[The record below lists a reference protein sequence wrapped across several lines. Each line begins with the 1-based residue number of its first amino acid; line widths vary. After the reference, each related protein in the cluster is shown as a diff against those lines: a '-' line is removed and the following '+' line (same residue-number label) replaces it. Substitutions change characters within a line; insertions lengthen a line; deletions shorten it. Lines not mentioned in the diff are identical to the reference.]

1 LIQLEQQQQ
10 RESLQQQERH
20 SSLQQ
25 RLPSFEEEVGEEEI
39 VLVLVLEVQAVGE
52 QLWVQVAQVVLLI
65 QVQVVLLVQLK
76 QEELQSL
83 PQSLP
88 Q

>member
-1 LIQLEQQQQ
+1 M
-10 RESLQQQERH
+10 
-20 SSLQQ
+20 
-25 RLPSFEEEVGEEEI
+25 GEEEI

>member
-1 LIQLEQQQQ
+1 MGE
-10 RESLQQQERH
+10 
-20 SSLQQ
+20 
-25 RLPSFEEEVGEEEI
+25 EEEI